1 MECRFGNQE
10 QHQRGAANGISMTAM
25 SIFKAIGPA
34 GGGAVWVVALWFLY
48 LSFIVQTFMLVF
60 IFEYNDTLKTL
71 SYILFSYSGIG
82 QCRLAWSQKRMH
94 ASFLPGMNDP

>member
-1 MECRFGNQE
+1 
-10 QHQRGAANGISMTAM
+10 
-25 SIFKAIGPA
+25 
-34 GGGAVWVVALWFLY
+34 
-48 LSFIVQTFMLVF
+48 MLVF